1 MFFFFHLVSEEFVE
15 FLQIYL
21 LAIVAVFNSDEGR
34 EIQNHESFQAESEQF
49 LETYLGELR

>member
-1 MFFFFHLVSEEFVE
+1 ME

-21 LAIVAVFNSDEGR
+21 LAIVGVFNSDEGR

-49 LETYLGELR
+49 LETYLGELW